1 MELFY
6 CLENRWIVLE
16 TLQFL
21 IVTEKCL
28 LPVHHSDKVDCCE
41 VILGDTKPFLRMVA
55 VLIELDRF
63 VQGKVTVELLLR
75 VLQSVITN
83 HA

>member
-28 LPVHHSDKVDCCE
+28 LPVRHSNKVYCCE
-41 VILGDTKPFLRMVA
+41 VILGDTKPFLRVVTA
-55 VLIELDRF
+55 LIELDRF
-63 VQGKVTVELLLR
+63 VQGQINETGR
-75 VLQSVITN
+75 IAGS
-83 HA
+83 